1 MNIITIPTLL
11 PDFTFT
17 YRVNDTN
24 IKFRCTWNDRDE
36 SWVLNLYRVD
46 DTPLL
51 LNSKLLQSQNLT
63 TRYALPEFYNTAIY
77 CVNTKA
83 GQARPVYEDLG
94 TSLLLV
100 QVPKEELALV
110 AADPNVVAL

>member
-17 YRVNDTN
+17 YRVGDNN

-36 SWVLNLYRVD
+36 SWVLGMYRTD

-63 TRYALPEFYNTAIY
+63 SRYALPEFNNTAIY

-83 GQARPVYEDLG
+83 KQPRPVYEDLG
-94 TSLLLV
+94 VTLLLV
-100 QVPKEELALV
+100 HVLKDELALV
-110 AADPNVVAL
+110 AADPNVIAI